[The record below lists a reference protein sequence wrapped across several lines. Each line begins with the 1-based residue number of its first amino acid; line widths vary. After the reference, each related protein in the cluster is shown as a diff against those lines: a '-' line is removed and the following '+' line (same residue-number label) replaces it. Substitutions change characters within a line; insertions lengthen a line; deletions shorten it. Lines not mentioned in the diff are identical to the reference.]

1 LTDAQINNLIAQAA
15 ARLDDPTHTPVA
27 APAPVHQQPP
37 VPALPTIPPF
47 AGIIVGEFMNV
58 IRRARDGGAENV
70 G

>member
-27 APAPVHQQPP
+27 APAPALQQPP
-37 VPALPTIPPF
+37 VPALPAIPPF
-47 AGIIVGEFMNV
+47 AGITVGGFLDV
-58 IRRARDGGAENV
+58 VRRARDGGGENA